1 MEPAKSGIAAD
12 DLIHRWQVDGSLD
25 RRLRALSVQP
35 IGGCNACRFAD
46 PFSDR
51 LCTVPDI
58 SAEDFDLGVSGT
70 NCSRFE
76 PYEAKAG
83 KQDV

>member
-1 MEPAKSGIAAD
+1 MEPTKSVRAD
-12 DLIHRWQVDGSLD
+12 DDLVHCWCLDGRLD
-25 RRLRALSVQP
+25 ARLRTLSVQP
-35 IGGCNACRFAD
+35 VGGCNACRFAD

-58 SAEDFDLGVSGT
+58 SAKDFGLGVSGT

-76 PYEAKAG
+76 PHEAKAA
-83 KQDV
+83 KQDI